1 MGTLQLNTH
10 GLASTLSVSYKFN
23 FTSSSNKALT
33 LSRHF
38 SFSRGKIRAVSTV
51 PESESVAKE
60 PDEPPAVDFAFV
72 LVSKNGI
79 YA

>member
-1 MGTLQLNTH
+1 MGTLQLNSTAH
-10 GLASTLSVSYKFN
+10 GLAKFN
-23 FTSSSNKALT
+23 FIGANSNKALT
-33 LSRHF
+33 VFSTRHL

-72 LVSKNGI
+72 HVS
-79 YA
+79 